1 MTVSGVIV
9 MYRVEALKEIG
20 GFNTEVMTEDID
32 VTWRQIKENG
42 KVLIEGCNNGISNT

>member
-32 VTWRQIKENG
+32 VTWRLQRNQW
-42 KVLIEGCNNGISNT
+42 KVKYVPKA